1 MHFTPTDIDGPVVVD
16 LAPHG
21 DERLLPMGVAEGCR
35 LGGRWTWTR
44 TSRMTT
50 SSSPPV
56 AWRPSPDV
64 VSRPPARR
72 SYACGAEGPSASES
86 VR

>member
-1 MHFTPTDIDGPVVVD
+1 MHFTQTDIDGPVVVD
-16 LAPHG
+16 LAPHR

-56 AWRPSPDV
+56 AGGRHRTSYHGH
-64 VSRPPARR
+64 PP
-72 SYACGAEGPSASES
+72 GAPMHAG
-86 VR
+86 